1 MRVLLLL
8 QSAIAACLLLPGPP
22 AMAREQ
28 VGQVTLVKTSLTG
41 DGRPLRTKA
50 PVHRDER
57 IRTSASGLGEF
68 LFRDGTKFAV
78 GWNSSVVID
87 RFVFDD
93 KKSAKDLTVKVVK
106 GSFRWISG
114 KSKSTAYKI
123 VTPSGT
129 LGIRGTVVDFY
140 VGPDGTTAVVL
151 ISGAARFCGRNGCRN
166 LQKRCDVVVANP
178 RRGITDPVKVDRTVL
193 DRLGT
198 KRALPFLSGDQ
209 KLSGGFGRGGGCN
222 ISVRTFQKVQQQPQ
236 TKAAPAQ
243 RQSAPA
249 PEPPEPPT
257 PEPPGPPTPEP
268 PSPPGKGPTARV
280 TATNRTARA
289 TAASR
294 TARVP
299 KTAKAMAAPSPARV
313 EVTATDA
320 GFRGRLE
327 ARAGRRSK

>member
-8 QSAIAACLLLPGPP
+8 SAIAVLVLLPGPQ
-22 AMAREQ
+22 AAAKEQ

-41 DGRPLRTKA
+41 DGQPLRTKA

-87 RFVFDD
+87 KFVFDGS
-93 KKSAKDLTVKVVK
+93 KSARDLTVKVVK

-114 KSKSTAYKI
+114 KSNSSAYKI

-140 VGPDGTTAVVL
+140 VDPDGTTAVVL

-209 KLSGGFGRGGGCN
+209 KLSGGFGTGGSCN
-222 ISVRTFQKVQQQPQ
+222 ISVRTLQKVQQPQP
-236 TKAAPAQ
+236 KAAPAQ

-249 PEPPEPPT
+249 PEPP
-257 PEPPGPPTPEP
+257 TPEP
-268 PSPPGKGPTARV
+268 PSNEPDGKGHGP
-280 TATNRTARA
+280 NPDGKGHPG
-289 TAASR
+289 S
-294 TARVP
+294 
-299 KTAKAMAAPSPARV
+299 
-313 EVTATDA
+313 D
-320 GFRGRLE
+320 RGKPGGVRD
-327 ARAGRRSK
+327 

>member
-87 RFVFDD
+87 KFVFDD
-93 KKSAKDLTVKVVK
+93 SKSAKDLTVKVVK

-249 PEPPEPPT
+249 PPPEPPRLNHRGLRH
-257 PEPPGPPTPEP
+257 PNLPHRRVRV
-268 PSPPGKGPTARV
+268 PTARV

>member
-268 PSPPGKGPTARV
+268 PSPPGKSPDGKGHGNEPDGKGHGGVENGKGPENGKGHGGSEPGKSGG
-280 TATNRTARA
+280 NR
-289 TAASR
+289 
-294 TARVP
+294 
-299 KTAKAMAAPSPARV
+299 
-313 EVTATDA
+313 D
-320 GFRGRLE
+320 
-327 ARAGRRSK
+327 